1 MDCLSQVRARGP
13 RKKIIATYGLRP
25 SIVCL
30 IVLGLQ
36 EHTIRVTP
44 DVPFISFLSCTTN
57 LPLLKNSREED
68 EGDCAPGGV
77 PHDEAHDQEQLG
89 ADHRKVEEED
99 RAQHGRGGADDE
111 AD

>member
-1 MDCLSQVRARGP
+1 MLDC
-13 RKKIIATYGLRP
+13 
-25 SIVCL
+25 
-30 IVLGLQ
+30 VLGLL
-36 EHTIRVTP
+36 ENTRHEP
-44 DVPFISFLSCTTN
+44 YFWACTTN

-77 PHDEAHDQEQLG
+77 PHDETHDQEQLG

>member
-1 MDCLSQVRARGP
+1 MVYDLLFCL
-13 RKKIIATYGLRP
+13 
-25 SIVCL
+25 CL